1 MNISRVILIT
11 LDFFILDELS
21 NATRLMQAVP
31 TVTATTN
38 TEGMMS
44 ETFILQHND

>member
-1 MNISRVILIT
+1 M
-11 LDFFILDELS
+11 DFFILDELS

>member
-1 MNISRVILIT
+1 MIT

-21 NATRLMQAVP
+21 YTTRLMQAYAAP
-31 TVTATTN
+31 AVTATN

-44 ETFILQHND
+44 ETYFAA